1 MPKRHSGLLGLILK
15 PMKNNFVTVLAL
27 VVLGLCTHISYG
39 QQDAQYTQYMY
50 NPLSVNPAYAGSR
63 DVLSIVG
70 LYRSQWVG
78 LDGAPKTM
86 NLSLHSPIGKKVG
99 LGLNITRDEI
109 FISDETYIDLAFSY
123 TLTISE
129 KGRLAL
135 GLKGGGHLLNINSNK
150 LNTGGFNSGDPD
162 TQISIDN
169 KFSPQIGAG
178 AFYYT
183 DKFYLGLSVPNFL
196 ETEHFDESS
205 NSNNSSATAEER
217 VNYYLMTGYAF
228 DVSDNLKFKPALLT
242 KLVQGSPLQVDLS
255 ANFLIHEKLTLGAA
269 YRWSAALSGLVGFQ
283 VTDQIMIGFAY
294 DRETTE
300 LQQYNDGSYEV
311 FLRFELFNRNEGL
324 KNPRFF

>member
-1 MPKRHSGLLGLILK
+1 
-15 PMKNNFVTVLAL
+15 MKKVFVTV
-27 VVLGLCTHISYG
+27 VVLVALGLFTNKSYA

-63 DVLSIVG
+63 EVLSFGG

-78 LDGAPKTM
+78 LDGAPRTM
-86 NLSLHSPIGKKVG
+86 NFSLHSPVGKKVG
-99 LGLNITRDEI
+99 LGVNVTRDEI
-109 FISDETYIDLAFSY
+109 FIADESTVNVAFSY
-123 TLTISE
+123 TLDVSA
-129 KGRLAL
+129 KGKLAL
-135 GLKGGGHLLNINSNK
+135 GLQGGAHLLNIDSNK

-162 TQISIDN
+162 AQINIDN

-183 DKFYLGLSVPNFL
+183 EKFYMGLSVPNFL

-217 VNYYLMTGYAF
+217 VNYYMMTGYTF
-228 DVSDNLKFKPALLT
+228 DLTDDLKFKPALLT
-242 KLVQGSPLQVDLS
+242 KVVQGSPLQVDVS
-255 ANFLIHEKLTLGAA
+255 ANFLIHQKLTLGAA
-269 YRWSAALSGLVGFQ
+269 YRWSAAISGLVGFQ
-283 VTDQIMIGFAY
+283 VSDQLMIGFAY
-294 DRETTE
+294 DRDTTE

-311 FLRFELFNRNEGL
+311 FLRFELFNRNDGL